1 MHDNNLGDV
10 PPLIVPIL
18 FVYSVVFSWMETA
31 DITLSIVAKL
41 IAIVAG
47 VMSVLIAYKTLVKK
61 EDNDLH

>member
-18 FVYSVVFSWMETA
+18 FIYSAVFSWMETA
-31 DITLSIVAKL
+31 DVTLSIIAKL

-47 VMSVLIAYKTLVKK
+47 VMSALIAYKTLTKGKK
-61 EDNDLH
+61 